1 MKRIT
6 WQDIADIL
14 DPYPVKS
21 VPKRSTV
28 PPPQK
33 SNAPVK
39 SNHKAGQQ
47 NVKIT
52 VPVVVLTPKEPA
64 IITPPKPITVINSV
78 TTPHIMN
85 SDSFFVI
92 GSDHDI
98 CQDYVANHNNG
109 VKSYIVLAD
118 GCSGSKDSDV
128 GARILVKTHELYI
141 PAMGVM
147 DFDEFSKRSRGLYTQ
162 IIEEAQSNSKALELD
177 PMALDA
183 TLMSIISNKSGE
195 FMVTCYGDG
204 VVAFGRRDGIIET
217 YSVSYKEGYPNYVS
231 YQLSPERKAKFD
243 EKANNYKEVTLELI
257 DEDKAPLKQKYRS
270 SAPFETYLGSKDKYL
285 WVAVMSDGVQSF
297 MEKVSDSTSITK
309 ESVPTHEVI
318 RELFA
323 FKSFTGSFV
332 KRRMKRFLETCKE
345 RQWTHSD
352 DLSVG
357 VVYLGEEN

>member
-1 MKRIT
+1 
-6 WQDIADIL
+6 
-14 DPYPVKS
+14 
-21 VPKRSTV
+21 
-28 PPPQK
+28 
-33 SNAPVK
+33 
-39 SNHKAGQQ
+39 
-47 NVKIT
+47 
-52 VPVVVLTPKEPA
+52 
-64 IITPPKPITVINSV
+64 
-78 TTPHIMN
+78 MN

-92 GSDHDI
+92 GADHDI

-128 GARILVKTHELYI
+128 GARVLVKTHELYI

-147 DFDEFSKRSRGLYTQ
+147 DFDEFSKRSRSLYTQ

-231 YQLSPERKAKFD
+231 YQLSPERKEKFD
-243 EKANNYKEVTLELI
+243 EKTGNYKEVTLELI
-257 DEDKAPLKQKYRS
+257 DGDKAPLKQKYRS
-270 SAPFETYLGSKDKYL
+270 AAPFETYLGSKDKYL

-297 MEKVSDSTSITK
+297 MERVDDKTSMTK

-318 RELFA
+318 RELLA

-332 KRRMKRFLETCKE
+332 KRRMKRFLETCKD